1 MLSGAQFMKR
11 KRRFIMKKQKSL
23 GNKGFSLVELIIVI
37 AIMAILVGVLAP
49 QLIKY
54 VERSRQAK
62 DRNAVDAVHTAIVTA
77 LLDPDLEGKVSTT
90 GAASLSAYLGNSD
103 MDAKGSSAILEI
115 LKATSAADIEGNFA
129 SKAYQGQSI
138 VVAISNNNVTCTLAA
153 DTGKVADATPI
164 VIK

>member
-1 MLSGAQFMKR
+1 
-11 KRRFIMKKQKSL
+11 MKKQKSL

-62 DRNAVDAVHTAIVTA
+62 DRSTVDAVHTAITTA

-90 GAASLSAYLGNSD
+90 DGASFSAYMGNTD

-115 LKATSAADIEGNFA
+115 LKATSAGDVEGSNFA
-129 SKAYQGQSI
+129 SKAFTGQSI
-138 VVAISNNNVTCTLAA
+138 KVDIDANNNVICTV
-153 DTGKVADATPI
+153 DVNTGADATKI
-164 VIK
+164 VIE

>member
-1 MLSGAQFMKR
+1 MLSGAQFIKQ

-62 DRNAVDAVHTAIVTA
+62 DRNAVDAVHTAITTA

-90 GAASLSAYLGNSD
+90 GNSSLADYLTSCDAAGSA
-103 MDAKGSSAILEI
+103 AILEI
-115 LKATSAADIEGNFA
+115 LKASAASDVEGAGFG
-129 SKAYQGQSI
+129 SKAFTGQSI
-138 VVAISNNNVTCTLAA
+138 TIAIDANNNVTCSLAVN
-153 DTGKVADATPI
+153 TGADATPI
-164 VIK
+164 EIK